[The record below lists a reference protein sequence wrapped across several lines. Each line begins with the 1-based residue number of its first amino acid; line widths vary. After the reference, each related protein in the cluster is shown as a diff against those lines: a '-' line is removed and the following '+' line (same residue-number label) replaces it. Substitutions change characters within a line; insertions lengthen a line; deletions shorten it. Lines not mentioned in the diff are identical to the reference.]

1 MVDVVVQTAEELPR
15 WDLSNV
21 YSSLDSE
28 VFRADGERLKGDIAE
43 AEAFFAAELP
53 QATIE
58 AGPQRIA
65 DLLDGSVQR
74 LNSLYELAATRRAYI
89 NSFVTTD
96 SRNTEAA
103 KALSAHEQVAVK
115 LEQISLRFRSWV
127 GAIAPVLDTALEV
140 VAATDTGARAHAF
153 MLRETA
159 EQARYMMSPGEE
171 ALASELTLS
180 GGNAWGKLQG
190 TITSQLTA
198 EIELDGRV
206 QRLPMTAIINLR
218 SHADE
223 AVRRRGYEVETK
235 AWESVAEA
243 LAACMN
249 GVKGE
254 VVTLNRRR
262 GRQDALHSAIDQA
275 RIDRPTLEAMI
286 GAMHDSLPVF
296 RRYLQAKARRLG
308 KAQLPWWDLFAPMG
322 NSERTYSYDEAKRL
336 VHETFGEFAPELA
349 NLAERAFA
357 SNWIDVAPR
366 PGKRGGAF
374 CMDVPAVGESRVL
387 TNFDGSLD
395 QVSTLAHELG
405 HAFHNDC
412 AVRAGKTILQGITPM
427 TLAETASI
435 MCETIVT
442 EAILARTDD
451 PQEVLAI
458 LETQLVGSTQVI
470 VDIYSRFLFEREV
483 FALREQ
489 GELTPSEL
497 CEIMVQAQRDSYG
510 DGLDPEHLQP
520 YMWTWKPHYYRT
532 SLSFYNFPYAFGLLF
547 GTGLYAIYQE
557 RGAAFVRDYM
567 DLLAA
572 TGEASAAD
580 LAARFGIDIRSRTFW
595 EGSLS
600 VIAAQVERYQNLTA

>member
-1 MVDVVVQTAEELPR
+1 MSDAPNLTAADLPR

-21 YSSLDSE
+21 YPSLDSE
-28 VFRADGERLKGDIAE
+28 AFRSDGERLKRELAE
-43 AEAFFAAELP
+43 AEAYFVAELP
-53 QATIE
+53 GVTVE
-58 AGPQRIA
+58 AAPQRIA
-65 DLLDGSVQR
+65 GVLDGCVER
-74 LNSLYELAATRRAYI
+74 LNRLYELAETRRAYI
-89 NSFVTTD
+89 TSFVATD
-96 SRNTEAA
+96 SRNSEAA

-115 LEQISLRFRSWV
+115 LEQIGLQLRSWV
-127 GAIAPVLDTALEV
+127 GAIAPALDAAL
-140 VAATDTGARAHAF
+140 AAADQTKSGARAHAF

-171 ALASELTLS
+171 VLASELTLS

-198 EIELDGRV
+198 EIELDGRM
-206 QRLPMTAIINLR
+206 QTLPMTAITNLR
-218 SHADE
+218 SHADG
-223 AVRRRGYEVETK
+223 AVRRRGYEVEIK
-235 AWESVAEA
+235 AWASVAEA

-254 VVTLNRRR
+254 VVTLNRHR

-275 RIDRPTLEAMI
+275 RIDRATLEAMI
-286 GAMHDSLPVF
+286 GAMQDALPVF
-296 RRYLQAKARRLG
+296 RRYLRAKARRLG

-322 NSERTYSYDEAKRL
+322 NTGRTYSYDEAKSL
-336 VHETFGEFAPELA
+336 VHETFSGFAPELGA
-349 NLAERAFA
+349 LAERAFA
-357 SNWIDVAPR
+357 NNWIDVAPR

-412 AVRAGKTILQGITPM
+412 AVRAGKTMLQSITPM
-427 TLAETASI
+427 TLGETASI

-442 EAILARTDD
+442 EAILAETSD

-483 FALREQ
+483 FTQREQ
-489 GELTPSEL
+489 GELTPGDL
-497 CEIMVQAQRDSYG
+497 CELMAQAQRDAYG
-510 DGLDPEHLQP
+510 DGLDPDHLQP

-532 SLSFYNFPYAFGLLF
+532 GLSFYNFPYAFGLLF
-547 GTGLYAIYQE
+547 GTGLYAIYRE
-557 RGAAFVRDYM
+557 RGAAFVPDYM
-567 DLLAA
+567 NLLAS
-572 TGEASAAD
+572 TGEATAAE
-580 LAARFGIDIRSRTFW
+580 LAARFGIDIRSRAFW
-595 EGSLS
+595 EGSLG
-600 VIAAQVERYQNLTA
+600 VIATQVERYVGLD

>member
-1 MVDVVVQTAEELPR
+1 MGESRERVVEELPR

-21 YSSLDSE
+21 YPGLDSE
-28 VFRADGERLKGDIAE
+28 LFRADGERLKSDIAV
-43 AEAFFAAELP
+43 AEAYLNAELP
-53 QATIE
+53 RATVE
-58 AGPQRIA
+58 AGPQRVA
-65 DLLDGSVQR
+65 DVLDNMVAR
-74 LNSLYELAATRRAYI
+74 LNGLYELAATRRAYI
-89 NSFVTTD
+89 NGFVATD

-115 LEQISLRFRSWV
+115 LQQISLKFQSWV
-127 GAIAPVLDTALEV
+127 GSIAPILD
-140 VAATDTGARAHAF
+140 AAIEAAAPTETGARAHAF

-159 EQARYMMSPGEE
+159 EQARYMMSPQEE

-190 TITSQLTA
+190 TVTSQLTA
-198 EIELDGRV
+198 EVELDGRL

-218 SHADE
+218 SHPDA

-235 AWESVAEA
+235 AWEDAAET

-262 GRQDALHSAIDQA
+262 GRQDALHAAIDQA

-286 GAMHDSLPVF
+286 GAMHDALPIF
-296 RRYLQAKARRLG
+296 RRYLGAKARRLG
-308 KAQLPWWDLFAPMG
+308 RTQLPWWDLFAPMG
-322 NSERTYSYDEAKRL
+322 NSERTYSYDEAKQIVL
-336 VHETFGEFAPELA
+336 ENFGGFAPELA
-349 NLAERAFA
+349 ALAERAFRN
-357 SNWIDVAPR
+357 NWIDVAPR

-374 CMDVPAVGESRVL
+374 CMEVPAVGESRVL

-412 AVRAGKTILQGITPM
+412 AERAGKTMLQSITPM

-442 EAILARTDD
+442 EAILARTTE

-458 LETQLVGSTQVI
+458 LETQLTGSTQVI
-470 VDIYSRFLFEREV
+470 VDIYSRFLFERKV
-483 FALREQ
+483 FARREH
-489 GELTPSEL
+489 GELTPGEL
-497 CEIMVQAQRDSYG
+497 CEIMAQAQRDAYG
-510 DGLDPEHLQP
+510 DGLDPEYLQP
-520 YMWTWKPHYYRT
+520 YMWAWKPHYYRT
-532 SLSFYNFPYAFGLLF
+532 GLSFYNFPYAFGLLF

-557 RGAAFVRDYM
+557 RGAAFVPDYM
-567 DLLAA
+567 NLLAS
-572 TGEASAAD
+572 TGEATAAD
-580 LAARFGIDIRSRTFW
+580 LATRFGIDIRSRGFW

-600 VIAAQVERYQNLTA
+600 VIAAQVERYVNLDV

>member
-1 MVDVVVQTAEELPR
+1 MSDAPNLTVAELPR

-21 YSSLDSE
+21 YPSLDSE
-28 VFRADGERLKGDIAE
+28 AFRSDGERLKRELAE
-43 AEAFFAAELP
+43 TEAYFAAELP
-53 QATIE
+53 GATVE
-58 AGPQRIA
+58 AAPQHIA
-65 DLLDGSVQR
+65 GVLDGCVER
-74 LNSLYELAATRRAYI
+74 LNRLYELAETRRAYI
-89 NSFVTTD
+89 TSFVATD
-96 SRNTEAA
+96 SRNSEAA

-115 LEQISLRFRSWV
+115 LEQIGLQMRSWV
-127 GAIAPVLDTALEV
+127 GAIAPVLDAAL
-140 VAATDTGARAHAF
+140 AAAAPTESGARAHAF

-171 ALASELTLS
+171 VLASELTLS

-198 EIELDGRV
+198 EIELDGRM
-206 QRLPMTAIINLR
+206 QTLPMTAIINLR

-223 AVRRRGYEVETK
+223 AVRRRGYEVEIK

-254 VVTLNRRR
+254 VVTLNRHR

-275 RIDRPTLEAMI
+275 RIDRATLEAMI
-286 GAMHDSLPVF
+286 GAMQDALPVF
-296 RRYLQAKARRLG
+296 RRYLRAKARRLG

-322 NSERTYSYDEAKRL
+322 NTGRTYSYDEAKSL
-336 VHETFGEFAPELA
+336 VHETFQGFAPELGA
-349 NLAERAFA
+349 LAERAFA
-357 SNWIDVAPR
+357 NNWIDVAPR

-412 AVRAGKTILQGITPM
+412 VVRAGKTMLQSITPM
-427 TLAETASI
+427 TLGETASI

-442 EAILARTDD
+442 EAILAETSDR
-451 PQEVLAI
+451 QEVLAI

-483 FALREQ
+483 FTRREQ
-489 GELTPSEL
+489 GELTPGDL
-497 CEIMVQAQRDSYG
+497 CEMMAQAQRDAYG
-510 DGLDPEHLQP
+510 DGLDPDHLQP

-532 SLSFYNFPYAFGLLF
+532 GLSFYNFPYAFGLLF
-547 GTGLYAIYQE
+547 GTGLYAIYRE
-557 RGAAFVRDYM
+557 RGPAFVPDYM
-567 DLLAA
+567 NLLAS
-572 TGEASAAD
+572 TGEATAAE
-580 LAARFGIDIRSRTFW
+580 LAARFNIDIRSRAFW
-595 EGSLS
+595 EGSLA
-600 VIAAQVERYQNLTA
+600 VIATQVDRYVGLD